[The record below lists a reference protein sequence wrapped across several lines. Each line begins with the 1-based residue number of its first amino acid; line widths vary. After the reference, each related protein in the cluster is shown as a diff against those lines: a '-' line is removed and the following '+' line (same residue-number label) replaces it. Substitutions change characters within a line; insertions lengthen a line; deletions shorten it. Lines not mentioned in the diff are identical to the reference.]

1 MNPNMRLTLRQL
13 QVFTEIAREENV
25 SRAAARLA
33 MSQPAASTAL
43 NELERNYG
51 CQLFDRAGKRL
62 LINALGLELLPQARA
77 LLEQAVAVDALLRG
91 QQGNGSLNVGATL
104 TIGNYLAALLLGHFM
119 QRHPCCKARL
129 HVNNTEHIIS
139 QVSEFSLDL
148 GLIEGQCQHPDLE
161 VTSWIHDELVV
172 FCAPDH
178 PLAEARQ
185 ASLQQL
191 QQEAWIL
198 REAGSGTRR
207 TFENALKDKGVAMR
221 TLLELEHTEAIKR
234 AVESGLGIGCISRL
248 ALRDAFRRGSLIPL
262 ETPELELGR
271 PFSFIWHQQ
280 KFHTRAMQEFI
291 QLCTN
296 LTAGCSRS
304 DQIRL
309 PDVL

>member
-1 MNPNMRLTLRQL
+1 MRLTLRQL

-25 SRAAARLA
+25 SRAAGRLA

-43 NELERNYG
+43 NELERNYN

-77 LLEQAVAVDALLRG
+77 LLEQAQAVDALLKG
-91 QQGNGSLNVGATL
+91 QQGFGSLNVGATL

-119 QRHPCCKARL
+119 QRHPECKTRL
-129 HVNNTEHIIS
+129 HVNNTEHIIE

-148 GLIEGQCQHPDLE
+148 GLIEGQCQHPDIE
-161 VTSWIHDELVV
+161 ITPWVHDELVV
-172 FCAPDH
+172 FCAPGH
-178 PLAEARQ
+178 RLAAAGQ
-185 ASLQQL
+185 ASLAEL

-198 REAGSGTRR
+198 REQGSGTRR
-207 TFENALKDKGVAMR
+207 TFENALQAHGLHMKP
-221 TLLELEHTEAIKR
+221 LLELEHTEAIKR

-248 ALRDAFRRGSLIPL
+248 ALRDAFRRGSLVAL

-280 KFHTRAMQEFI
+280 KFQTRAMQEFL
-291 QLCTN
+291 QLCTQ
-296 LTAGCSRS
+296 LTKGCTRS
-304 DQIRL
+304 DEIRL
-309 PDVL
+309 PKIP